1 MLCPA
6 KQHSIIMTMPEFVRA
21 GVALFVLLAAG
32 TTFAGPVGEM
42 HRVTADPT
50 ASLRDAQQRTEL
62 RVTVWYPAVADA
74 VERDIVVG
82 APGEAIFRVG
92 SVAPDA
98 AFASDTER
106 RPVILFSHGYGG
118 TARLMGWFGIAM
130 ARDGYIVISV
140 DHPGNNGL
148 DTMTPA
154 GAALWWDRA
163 EDLRLALK
171 AVAED
176 PVIGPHMD
184 LSRVGAAGF
193 SAGGFTAL
201 VATGA
206 RVDRAHFARFC
217 DANPDDGVC
226 RPQPESNFT
235 AQDYADLFKRPDIQA
250 ELSRAADDHSIKE
263 VRAAF
268 VMAPALV
275 QALQPSSLE
284 HLSKPVEIMLGDL
297 DTTAPPATNG
307 LAAVRMIPNASLTEL
322 SGVGHLDFL
331 STCTKLG
338 LAKVPICK
346 TRVPQDDTHARAIKA
361 AEVFFD
367 RQLGVM
373 H

>member
-6 KQHSIIMTMPEFVRA
+6 KQHSIIMKMPEFVRA
-21 GVALFVLLAAG
+21 GVALFVLVAAG

-171 AVAED
+171 ATARD

-201 VATGA
+201 VAAGA

-217 DANPDDGVC
+217 SANPDDGVC
-226 RPQPESNFT
+226 RPQPESGFT
-235 AQDYADLFKRPDIQA
+235 EQDYAALFKRADIQA
-250 ELSRAADDHSIKE
+250 ELARAADATCHPGTYAHAGRHHAGRSRYNCTARDEWPCRSPNDPECFAH
-263 VRAAF
+263 RAF
-268 VMAPALV
+268 
-275 QALQPSSLE
+275 
-284 HLSKPVEIMLGDL
+284 G
-297 DTTAPPATNG
+297 
-307 LAAVRMIPNASLTEL
+307 
-322 SGVGHLDFL
+322 
-331 STCTKLG
+331 
-338 LAKVPICK
+338 
-346 TRVPQDDTHARAIKA
+346 
-361 AEVFFD
+361 
-367 RQLGVM
+367 
-373 H
+373 